1 MSVLISVGAKVEE
14 NDLAGFGLQ
23 PGIRASWMAND
34 QKFLW
39 AGYAK
44 THRQPSLRERYTDL
58 TPFGLGIRP
67 HAKWESKT
75 YEGDSS

>member
-1 MSVLISVGAKVEE
+1 LTDEILISVGAKVEE

-34 QKFLW
+34 QNIFW

-44 THRQPSLRERYTDL
+44 THRQPFVARE
-58 TPFGLGIRP
+58 I
-67 HAKWESKT
+67 H
-75 YEGDSS
+75 